1 MILDAIR
8 SPWSL
13 LLSRLK
19 RPSSLSLT
27 SKGRCSS
34 SLIIFEALLWTH
46 SNSSMSFMCCGPQSW
61 KQYSRWV
68 PMGAEQRGRITSL
81 YQLVMLLLM
90 QLRIQLAFWAASHID
105 SLHWIF
111 HQPTLPNFSPQG
123 CPLDILYTTW
133 ICAWDCPNIDASDK
147 IRYSSI
153 FSKNSFGQNLYT
165 LKA

>member
-19 RPSSLSLT
+19 SPSSLSLT

-46 SNSSMSFMCCGPQSW
+46 SNSSMSFLCWGPQNW
-61 KQYSRWV
+61 MQYSRWV

-90 QLRIQLAFWAASHID
+90 QLRIQLAFWAASIHYWLML
-105 SLHWIF
+105 SL
-111 HQPTLPNFSPQG
+111 SSA
-123 CPLDILYTTW
+123 DTT
-133 ICAWDCPNIDASDK
+133 K
-147 IRYSSI
+147 
-153 FSKNSFGQNLYT
+153 SFTSGLVSGHSMSNLYLCLGMPWPKFRT
-165 LKA
+165 LHLSFPLVCQMYHSAWHRL